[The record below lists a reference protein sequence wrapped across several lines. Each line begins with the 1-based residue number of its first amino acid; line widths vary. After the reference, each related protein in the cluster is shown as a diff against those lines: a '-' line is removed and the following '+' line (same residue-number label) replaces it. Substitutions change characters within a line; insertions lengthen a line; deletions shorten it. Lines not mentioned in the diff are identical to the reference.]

1 MIPESRS
8 EEVKTICKRKSN
20 TNEYIMKVVDF
31 KQQEADFF
39 NEKYPESQGF
49 LSGSTVKNLLAMQEA
64 QEMQVQSLGWED
76 SLKEGMATY
85 SSILAREIP
94 GTEVPGGVRSMW
106 SQSQT

>member
-1 MIPESRS
+1 M
-8 EEVKTICKRKSN
+8 KTICKRKSN

-31 KQQEADFF
+31 KQQEVDSF
-39 NEKYPESQGF
+39 NKYPESQGF
-49 LSGSTVKNLLAMQEA
+49 PSGSTVKNLLAMQEA

-76 SLKEGMATY
+76 SLKEGLATY

-94 GTEVPGGVRSMW
+94 GTEVPGGVWSMW

>member
-20 TNEYIMKVVDF
+20 TNEYIMNVVDF
-31 KQQEADFF
+31 KQQEVDFF

-49 LSGSTVKNLLAMQEA
+49 PSGSTVKNLLAMQEA

>member
-31 KQQEADFF
+31 KQQEVDSF
-39 NEKYPESQGF
+39 NKYPESQGF
-49 LSGSTVKNLLAMQEA
+49 PSGSTVKNLLAMQEA

-94 GTEVPGGVRSMW
+94 GTEVPGGVWSMW

>member
-20 TNEYIMKVVDF
+20 TNEYIMKAVDF
-31 KQQEADFF
+31 KQQEVDSF

-49 LSGSTVKNLLAMQEA
+49 PSGSTVKNLLAMQEA
-64 QEMQVQSLGWED
+64 QEMQVRSLGWED
-76 SLKEGMATY
+76 SLEEEMATY
-85 SSILAREIP
+85 SSIFTWEIP
-94 GTEVPGGVRSMW
+94 GTEVPGGVQSMW